1 MSQFVT
7 VEGLALKQAMK
18 IVSAIVERR
27 NTIPIL
33 GQAKLSH
40 SDAGLR
46 ISGTDLDMEIS
57 ADIDVIDGAGGE
69 WSICIGA
76 PVLAGIARVAGPMN
90 VRIERMADDK
100 ATITLGDGAAFYEVG
115 AMADTDYPAI
125 VGDRGAL
132 IEAFTNGMFATM
144 LEKVDWCV
152 STEEVRYYLNGV
164 CWHIT
169 DKDRRFVATDGHR
182 MAICRY
188 TGEGGEP
195 ATRIIPRKAVKII
208 SDHFA
213 GKDVKLFSV
222 DQPGRLDI
230 VSPGLTLRT
239 KLIDGIYPDYQRVL
253 PHANKQAFKFDL
265 KRGEIVAAI
274 DRATALGGDRE
285 RAIRFY
291 NASGRVALDQ
301 RNPDFGTATVT
312 TSAAWPTDR
321 SGKEEPPAFGFKGR
335 YLREVASM
343 CQGAISMRMVDQGS
357 PFSIHDDDDTM
368 TRVLMPMRV

>member
-7 VEGLALKQAMK
+7 VEGTALKQAMK

-33 GQAKLSH
+33 GHAKLSH
-40 SDAGLR
+40 SETGLR
-46 ISGTDLDMEIS
+46 ISGTDLDVEIS

-69 WSICIGA
+69 WSICISA

-90 VRIERMADDK
+90 VKIDRAADDK
-100 ATITLGDGAAFYEVG
+100 ATITLGDGAAFYEVA
-115 AMADTDYPAI
+115 AMADNDYPAI
-125 VGDRGAL
+125 GGERGAL
-132 IEAFTNGMFATM
+132 IEAFTNGMFTAM
-144 LEKVDWCV
+144 LDKVDWCV
-152 STEEVRYYLNGV
+152 STEETRYYLNGV

-188 TGEGGEP
+188 AKEGGEA
-195 ATRIIPRKAVKII
+195 ATRIIPRKTVKIL

-230 VSPGLTLRT
+230 VSPGLTIRT
-239 KLIDGIYPDYQRVL
+239 KLIDGTYPDYQRVL
-253 PHANKQAFKFDL
+253 PQADKQAFTFDL

-285 RAIRFY
+285 RAIRIY
-291 NASGRVALDQ
+291 NSGGRVAIDQ
-301 RNPDFGTATVT
+301 RSPDFGTATVK
-312 TSAAWPTDR
+312 TSAAWPMDR
-321 SGKEEPPAFGFKGR
+321 AGSAEPPSFGFKGR

-343 CQGAISMRMVDQGS
+343 CQGTIRMLMVDQGS
-357 PFSIHDDDDTM
+357 PFSIHDEDDTM

>member
-7 VEGLALKQAMK
+7 IEGLALRQAMK
-18 IVSAIVERR
+18 IISAIVERR

-33 GQAKLSH
+33 GHAKLSH
-40 SDAGLR
+40 SAAGLR

-57 ADIDVIDGAGGE
+57 ADVDVIDGAGGE
-69 WSICIGA
+69 WSICISA
-76 PVLAGIARVAGPMN
+76 SILAGIARVAGPMN
-90 VRIERMADDK
+90 VRIERTADETAK
-100 ATITLGDGAAFYEVG
+100 ITLGDGAAFYEIA
-115 AMADTDYPAI
+115 AMSATDYPAI
-125 VGDRGAL
+125 AGERGAL
-132 IEAFTNGMFATM
+132 IEAFTNGMFTAM
-144 LEKVDWCV
+144 LGKVDWCV
-152 STEEVRYYLNGV
+152 STEETRYYLNGV

-169 DKDRRFVATDGHR
+169 EKDRRFVATDGHR

-188 TGEGGEP
+188 TKEGGEA
-195 ATRIIPRKAVKII
+195 ATRIIPRKTVKIL

-213 GKDVKLFSV
+213 GKDVKLFAV
-222 DQPGRLDI
+222 NQPWRLDI
-230 VSPGLTLRT
+230 VSPGLTIRT

-253 PHANKQAFKFDL
+253 PQADKQAFTFDL

-285 RAIRFY
+285 RAIRLY
-291 NASGRVALDQ
+291 NAEGRVALNQ
-301 RNPDFGTATVT
+301 RSPDFGTATVT
-312 TSAAWPTDR
+312 TSAAWPTDHAGTAEAP
-321 SGKEEPPAFGFKGR
+321 SFGFKGR

-357 PFSIHDDDDTM
+357 PFSIHDEDDTM